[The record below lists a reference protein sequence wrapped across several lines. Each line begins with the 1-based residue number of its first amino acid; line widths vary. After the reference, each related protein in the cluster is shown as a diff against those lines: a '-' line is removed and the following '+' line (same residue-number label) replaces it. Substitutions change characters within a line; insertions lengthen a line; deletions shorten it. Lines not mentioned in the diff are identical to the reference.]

1 MRTQKSEAARAL
13 VMLNEQNEQSAGM
26 TDSTEVDE
34 FSRARQIWTLHLLMP
49 WRLNYNSLE
58 VKT

>member
-13 VMLNEQNEQSAGM
+13 VMLNEQSADM

-34 FSRARQIWTLHLLMP
+34 FSSEMSCQTDMDS
-49 WRLNYNSLE
+49 SLIDAME
-58 VKT
+58 TELQ